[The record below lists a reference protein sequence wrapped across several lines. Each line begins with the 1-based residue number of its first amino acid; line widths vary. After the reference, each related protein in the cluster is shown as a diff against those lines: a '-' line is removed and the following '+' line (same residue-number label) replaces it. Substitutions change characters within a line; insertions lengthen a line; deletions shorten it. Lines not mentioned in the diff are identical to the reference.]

1 MLTAEEKN
9 QLLYK
14 LDPKAVEPVKKAK
27 DYTIYEALNF
37 FLNQKNEKK
46 SHKKRHHH
54 AKKEDSEDEELW
66 YLEFII

>member
-1 MLTAEEKN
+1 MVKNNKDFLQTEFIDEDGMLTAEEKN

-37 FLNQKNEKK
+37 FLN
-46 SHKKRHHH
+46 
-54 AKKEDSEDEELW
+54 
-66 YLEFII
+66 